1 MSEYQYYEF
10 LALDKPLTDE
20 QRAELRKLSSR
31 AEITA
36 TRFVNEYSYG
46 DFRGSPEKLMERYF
60 DAFLYLANWGTRR
73 LMFRLPRAFLDA
85 EVARQYCHTDA
96 ASVIETSDHVI
107 ISLHLDRDPDNY
119 WVEADDRLVS
129 MVQARSDLAVG
140 DLRLLYLG
148 WLLGAQWADEDDE
161 DTIDAIE
168 PPVSAGL
175 GDLSASLRAIAD
187 FLEIDKDL
195 IAVAAETSPPLEEPA
210 NDGLAEWITSLP
222 QADKDTLLTM
232 VTDGEGA
239 RVQALLLRRFRASN
253 TGATARSGSVRTAT
267 GQQPDCERQL
277 SAARLSGRRPRN
289 SGGAKSRPARPPP
302 GQQRMP
308 NTSTNSRPRGK
319 HLGSRST
326 R

>member
-10 LALDKPLTDE
+10 LALDRPLTDK

-36 TRFVNEYSYG
+36 TRFVNEYNYG
-46 DFRGSPEKLMERYF
+46 DFRGSPEKLMERHF

-73 LMFRLPRAFLDA
+73 LMFRFPRALLDA

-107 ISLHLDRDPDNY
+107 ISLYLDRDPDDY
-119 WVEADDRLVS
+119 WVEADDRLGP
-129 MVQARSDLAVG
+129 MVQARSDLAAG

-161 DTIDAIE
+161 DAVDDTE
-168 PPVSAGL
+168 PPVPAGL

-195 IAVAAETSPPLEEPA
+195 MAVAA
-210 NDGLAEWITSLP
+210 
-222 QADKDTLLTM
+222 
-232 VTDGEGA
+232 
-239 RVQALLLRRFRASN
+239 
-253 TGATARSGSVRTAT
+253 
-267 GQQPDCERQL
+267 GQ
-277 SAARLSGRRPRN
+277 
-289 SGGAKSRPARPPP
+289 ARPSKNPRTTGWP
-302 GQQRMP
+302 NGSPRSPQR
-308 NTSTNSRPRGK
+308 RR
-319 HLGSRST
+319 T
-326 R
+326 RC